1 MTATQLLR
9 SERQRHHRREMQS
22 WQA

>member
-9 SERQRHHRREMQS
+9 SERQRHHQRKMQS